1 MKRTS
6 VLPLLLVAAGLSSC
20 VMPVPSR
27 PPEEREGL
35 APPPPRRILPP
46 ATGANRPAKGLW
58 EIDRVAQRVARATGK
73 PLVVTVQ
80 ENPESRSPVASMYHR
95 VNGGRIVLNPR
106 AARRIPLNAW
116 AFIFGHEF
124 AHHVHRFGNRGHT
137 DPEQELRADILGAE
151 YAMAAGYELVPYLRW
166 MLANSGAYTR
176 SHGSMHERAFAV
188 ARHFGVSREL

>member
-20 VMPVPSR
+20 VMPSR
-27 PPEEREGL
+27 PPEEREGSV
-35 APPPPRRILPP
+35 PPPPRRILPP
-46 ATGANRPAKGLW
+46 ATGANRPARGLW